1 MVNKDRNDKYKQQKK
16 KALSFTTKRGVTFS
30 MLTKENIK
38 KNQDEL
44 GNQTMT
50 KKSQNVVDTE
60 VDESDEYN
68 RNN

>member
-16 KALSFTTKRGVTFS
+16 KSLSFTTKRGVTFS

-44 GNQTMT
+44 DNQTMT